1 MRFSNALRLA
11 VLGYSPRPLG
21 EPSLRAKFLPAAFEL
36 KVRGLL
42 ATPPAF
48 WTAALRHLVIRF

>member
-11 VLGYSPRPLG
+11 LLGYSPRPLG
-21 EPSLRAKFLPAAFEL
+21 EATLRAKFLPTAYEL

-42 ATPPAF
+42 ATP
-48 WTAALRHLVIRF
+48 TAL